1 MAAIE
6 TLKRFQIIVATVI
19 FLLLSLYMISND
31 IKGVGSNGL
40 ADKLLVPIITASQK
54 PISGVAQ
61 AVKGIWGDYIYLV
74 DLKNGNDQLR
84 KKVALLTE
92 KNVSL
97 REMSRENDRLKRYLR
112 VVDGSADPLI
122 VATVIGLDFT
132 GWQKV
137 ISINKGEDDG
147 VEKNMAVVA
156 PDGAIGRVLKVYSNA
171 SQVLLVT
178 DYSSSIDAVIQRSR
192 VRGIVSGRGS
202 DGLVL
207 RFVAN
212 DGDVVKGDMVVTSG
226 LSGIFPKGQIVGKV
240 EKVKGGGRDF
250 FKDVKLSSF
259 VDFLRLEE
267 VLIIKKDS
275 SSGFLDAKK
284 SGLSQFTKSADSRMA
299 K

>member
-6 TLKRFQIIVATVI
+6 TLKRFQIIVASI
-19 FLLLSLYMISND
+19 ILLLVSLYMISSD

-40 ADKLLVPIITASQK
+40 AAKLLVPIITASQK
-54 PISGVAQ
+54 PISGMSQ
-61 AVKGIWGDYIYLV
+61 AVKGIWGDYIFLV
-74 DLKNGNDQLR
+74 DLKNENDQLR
-84 KKVALLTE
+84 KKVSVLSE
-92 KNVSL
+92 ENVSL
-97 REMSRENDRLKRYLR
+97 HEMSRENERLKRYLR
-112 VVDGSADPLI
+112 VVDGSTYPLI
-122 VATVIGLDFT
+122 VAGVIGLDFT

-137 ISINKGEDDG
+137 ISINKGKDDG

-156 PDGAIGRVLKVYSNA
+156 PDGVIGRILKVYSNA

-212 DGDVVKGDMVVTSG
+212 DGDVNKGDVVVTSG
-226 LSGIFPKGQIVGKV
+226 LSGIFPKGQMIGRV

-250 FKDVKLSSF
+250 FKDVKLNSF

-275 SSGFLDAKK
+275 NPGFLDVKK
-284 SGLSQFTKSADSRMA
+284 GSLSQFTKSSDSHMTE
-299 K
+299 